1 MLFRSPE
8 LTAFKE
14 RHQKED
20 RYDSKVKSHYL
31 KSEVKERADA
41 ELRMRK
47 TMAALLAI
55 AFFIASILLLGIK
68 MMTEKK
74 GNIRKAQF
82 LNCMGMK
89 KAERTA
95 LLRSEIRVYYILTVL
110 VSGILSAGLTYGS
123 ITARLYETSAAGKLL
138 ERLIPS
144 AVCEMIVFGIMVWLL
159 TEWNIRQIEKTA
171 GEV

>member
-1 MLFRSPE
+1 
-8 LTAFKE
+8 
-14 RHQKED
+14 
-20 RYDSKVKSHYL
+20 
-31 KSEVKERADA
+31 
-41 ELRMRK
+41 
-47 TMAALLAI
+47 
-55 AFFIASILLLGIK
+55 

-110 VSGILSAGLTYGS
+110 VSGILSVGLTYGS